1 MTDGLFNLDDPTG
14 SPRQATPAV
23 MTDAQRSQIRDLF
36 AKIGVTVARE
46 QFDIVAELTGVR
58 ITAVG
63 QLTSDNANTLIRMLS
78 ARAACAGRVHTGNSW
93 ADREEDTWIDRL

>member
-1 MTDGLFNLDDPTG
+1 MTDGLFDLDDTTG
-14 SPRQATPAV
+14 SPQQEAPAL
-23 MTDAQRSQIRDLF
+23 MTDAQRTQIRDLF
-36 AKIGVTVARE
+36 ARIGVTTARE

-63 QLTSDNANTLIRMLS
+63 QLASENANTLIPMLS
-78 ARAACAGRVHTGNSW
+78 ARAARAGRVNTGNAW